1 MTPGLRIGD
10 LARQTRCQVETIRYY
25 ESEGLLPAP
34 RRSASNYR
42 LYGEEHVERLA
53 FIRRCRSLDMAL
65 DEIRALLDFRDRPSA
80 DCEGVNRLLDEHIG
94 HVATRMAELEALAK
108 QLRRLRRLC
117 RATQATKDCGI
128 MQSLSTG
135 AADGG
140 RSPGA
145 GVHTAAGR
153 DRVHERRATRGGRA
167 SPRT

>member
-1 MTPGLRIGD
+1 MSQGFRIGE

-25 ESEGLLPAP
+25 ETEGLLSAS

-65 DEIRALLDFRDRPSA
+65 DEIRALLVFRDAPDA

-94 HVATRMAELEALAK
+94 HVAARIAELGTLDK
-108 QLRRLRRLC
+108 QLKALRRLC

-135 AADGG
+135 AAIDS
-140 RSPGA
+140 RAPA
-145 GVHTAAGR
+145 ARVHTAAGR
-153 DRVHERRATRGGRA
+153 DRVHRQSARRGRRAAPRA
-167 SPRT
+167 